1 MFAKRVCQREDAQ
14 EEKAIDLP
22 MFQMLDKFSLL
33 DAEYFDIRYQFSS
46 MLVTTI
52 EFYFSRNDEEML
64 STMQN
69 YVLTYSIQF
78 IWHLYLHM
86 HSAIQEQKDLSC
98 KLVSMLLY
106 KNDACTSLL
115 YRLYPSKLFSNV
127 KQGLEII
134 NSKTGQI
141 NTNWNIDNWIW
152 FFSKVTVK
160 NYNDALL
167 QWTDETRK
175 EMMEK
180 LLKEIE
186 GFTQT
191 KK

>member
-69 YVLTYSIQF
+69 YVITYSIQF

>member
-1 MFAKRVCQREDAQ
+1 
-14 EEKAIDLP
+14 
-22 MFQMLDKFSLL
+22 
-33 DAEYFDIRYQFSS
+33 

-64 STMQN
+64 YTMQN
-69 YVLTYSIQF
+69 YVITYSIQF

-134 NSKTGQI
+134 NSKTG
-141 NTNWNIDNWIW
+141 
-152 FFSKVTVK
+152 
-160 NYNDALL
+160 
-167 QWTDETRK
+167 
-175 EMMEK
+175 
-180 LLKEIE
+180 
-186 GFTQT
+186 
-191 KK
+191 

>member
-1 MFAKRVCQREDAQ
+1 
-14 EEKAIDLP
+14 
-22 MFQMLDKFSLL
+22 
-33 DAEYFDIRYQFSS
+33 

-69 YVLTYSIQF
+69 YVITYSIQF

-86 HSAIQEQKDLSC
+86 SSAIQEQKDHSC

-115 YRLYPSKLFSNV
+115 YGLYPSKLFSNV
-127 KQGLEII
+127 KQGLEIV

-141 NTNWNIDNWIW
+141 NTNWNIDNWIL

-175 EMMEK
+175 
-180 LLKEIE
+180 
-186 GFTQT
+186 
-191 KK
+191 

>member
-69 YVLTYSIQF
+69 YVITYSIQF

-106 KNDACTSLL
+106 KNDAFTSLL